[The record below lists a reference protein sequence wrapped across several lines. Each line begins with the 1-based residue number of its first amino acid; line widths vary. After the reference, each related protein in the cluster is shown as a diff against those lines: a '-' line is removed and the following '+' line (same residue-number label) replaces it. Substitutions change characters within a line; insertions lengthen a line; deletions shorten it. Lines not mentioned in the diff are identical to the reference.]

1 MVEFVAVPYACN
13 PSRQQALLPF
23 QTMSVAPAFVCIQ
36 EYHKTG
42 EKASLQDNVAR
53 QVQMAI
59 QMAAQMAARGADLAL
74 FVCYTHTQEKQ
85 NYFLLVRSSD
95 APYQLNIYM

>member
-53 QVQMAI
+53 QVQMA
-59 QMAAQMAARGADLAL
+59 AQMAARGADLAL

>member
-53 QVQMAI
+53 EV
-59 QMAAQMAARGADLAL
+59 QMAARGADLAL